1 MILMGPFQPGLPYDS
16 MVPAG
21 PVSSPFISSHL
32 NLRPRALP
40 LWKGRLRSL
49 TDHTEHCRLTQEI
62 TIWLK
67 AGKQHPTARR
77 SGIKDTGKEQ
87 KQLRFAS
94 SHYPL
99 LASHFNAENPR
110 FYSPRAVPGAPL
122 LPRGCS
128 RGVNRGPAAG
138 RSLERSSETQH
149 GAHCPRPSG
158 PHLRAAGR
166 RSAAFGLN
174 GRAPRVAP
182 HGPAVSTATARCQDG
197 GGAGSACVGGWGVGE
212 RARWRRGA
220 GRGAGRGAAGGRARW
235 RRRLR
240 TRGPSSFPPSGCGR
254 CGRARTGTGGGTG
267 DMGVHVETI
276 APGDGEPRPALPLSL
291 SPHPPLLSVRCRSR
305 CRSADGPCLPA
316 GRTFPK
322 RGQTCVVHYTGE
334 CGAGPGRA
342 GPVPGGGA
350 GSAPAALC
358 GLRDR
363 GTGGGGP
370 GLGRPRGAT
379 GGRCGASACPGRG
392 GGPEGWPLGSTPPPP
407 RVRPSGHGSGGS
419 RAERAPVGR
428 GRPIPAPHGRAPA
441 RRPPRLLLLRLAVR
455 SRGVPHPAALLRL
468 RRAAS
473 RPAPHAA
480 RWVTLLALSVSPI
493 NAP

>member
-197 GGAGSACVGGWGVGE
+197 GGAGSACVGGGGWGSGQDG
-212 RARWRRGA
+212 GA
-220 GRGAGRGAAGGRARW
+220 GRGGARGGERRAGGLDGGGGCAHVAPPPSLPRAAGAAGAHGPAPAAAPATWACTWRPSPPATVSRAPRSLSLYPPTLPFSLSGAALGAAPLTVRVSPQGGRSPNAARRAWCITRVSAGRGR
-235 RRRLR
+235 
-240 TRGPSSFPPSGCGR
+240 
-254 CGRARTGTGGGTG
+254 
-267 DMGVHVETI
+267 
-276 APGDGEPRPALPLSL
+276 
-291 SPHPPLLSVRCRSR
+291 
-305 CRSADGPCLPA
+305 
-316 GRTFPK
+316 
-322 RGQTCVVHYTGE
+322 
-334 CGAGPGRA
+334 AGPGRYREA
-342 GPVPGGGA
+342 GRDLPQRRCAACGTAGRGEEGRALAAPEAQPGVGVGPAPARVGVGVPRVGPWAQPPLLPVSDPQGTAAGGA
-350 GSAPAALC
+350 G
-358 GLRDR
+358 LREPLW
-363 GTGGGGP
+363 GEGGP
-370 GLGRPRGAT
+370 SPRPTAVPPLGGRPG
-379 GGRCGASACPGRG
+379 CCC
-392 GGPEGWPLGSTPPPP
+392 
-407 RVRPSGHGSGGS
+407 
-419 RAERAPVGR
+419 
-428 GRPIPAPHGRAPA
+428 
-441 RRPPRLLLLRLAVR
+441 
-455 SRGVPHPAALLRL
+455 
-468 RRAAS
+468 
-473 RPAPHAA
+473 
-480 RWVTLLALSVSPI
+480 
-493 NAP
+493 

>member
-1 MILMGPFQPGLPYDS
+1 MGPFQPGLPYDS

-62 TIWLK
+62 AIWLR

-197 GGAGSACVGGWGVGE
+197 GGAGSACVGGGGWGSGQDG
-212 RARWRRGA
+212 GA
-220 GRGAGRGAAGGRARW
+220 GRGGARGGQRRAGGLDGGGGCAHVAPPPSLPRAAGAAGAHGPAPAAAPATWACTWRPSPPATVSRA
-235 RRRLR
+235 
-240 TRGPSSFPPSGCGR
+240 
-254 CGRARTGTGGGTG
+254 
-267 DMGVHVETI
+267 
-276 APGDGEPRPALPLSL
+276 PRSLSL
-291 SPHPPLLSVRCRSR
+291 YPPTLPFSLSGAALGAAPLTVRVSPQGGRSPNAAR
-305 CRSADGPCLPA
+305 RAWCITRVSAGP
-316 GRTFPK
+316 
-322 RGQTCVVHYTGE
+322 

-342 GPVPGGGA
+342 GTGRRGGICPNGAVRPAGPRDGGRRAGPWPPPRRNRGSVWGQRLPGSGWGSRGLALGLNPPLLPVSDPQGTAARGA
-350 GSAPAALC
+350 G
-358 GLRDR
+358 LREPLW
-363 GTGGGGP
+363 GEGGP
-370 GLGRPRGAT
+370 SPRPTAVPPLGGRPGCCCCCCW
-379 GGRCGASACPGRG
+379 RCGAAGFPTLQPSSA
-392 GGPEGWPLGSTPPPP
+392 SAVP
-407 RVRPSGHGSGGS
+407 R
-419 RAERAPVGR
+419 
-428 GRPIPAPHGRAPA
+428 
-441 RRPPRLLLLRLAVR
+441 
-455 SRGVPHPAALLRL
+455 AARL
-468 RRAAS
+468 RTQ
-473 RPAPHAA
+473 PGG
-480 RWVTLLALSVSPI
+480 
-493 NAP
+493 

>member
-166 RSAAFGLN
+166 RSAAFGLG

-197 GGAGSACVGGWGVGE
+197 GGAGSACVGGGGWGVGE

-220 GRGAGRGAAGGRARW
+220 GRGAGRAAAGGRARW

-240 TRGPSSFPPSGCGR
+240 TRGPSSLPPSGCGR

-334 CGAGPGRA
+334 CGAVRGGAGPGRYREA
-342 GPVPGGGA
+342 GRDLPQRRCAACGTAGRGEEGRALAAPEAQPGVGVGPAPARVGVGVPRVGPWAQPPLLPVSDPQGTAARGA
-350 GSAPAALC
+350 G
-358 GLRDR
+358 LREPLW
-363 GTGGGGP
+363 GEGGP
-370 GLGRPRGAT
+370 SPRPTAVPPLGGRPGCCCCCCW
-379 GGRCGASACPGRG
+379 RCGAAGFPTLQPSSA
-392 GGPEGWPLGSTPPPP
+392 SAVP
-407 RVRPSGHGSGGS
+407 R
-419 RAERAPVGR
+419 
-428 GRPIPAPHGRAPA
+428 
-441 RRPPRLLLLRLAVR
+441 
-455 SRGVPHPAALLRL
+455 AARL
-468 RRAAS
+468 RTQ
-473 RPAPHAA
+473 PGG
-480 RWVTLLALSVSPI
+480 
-493 NAP
+493 

>member
-1 MILMGPFQPGLPYDS
+1 M
-16 MVPAG
+16 
-21 PVSSPFISSHL
+21 
-32 NLRPRALP
+32 
-40 LWKGRLRSL
+40 
-49 TDHTEHCRLTQEI
+49 
-62 TIWLK
+62 
-67 AGKQHPTARR
+67 
-77 SGIKDTGKEQ
+77 
-87 KQLRFAS
+87 
-94 SHYPL
+94 
-99 LASHFNAENPR
+99 
-110 FYSPRAVPGAPL
+110 
-122 LPRGCS
+122 
-128 RGVNRGPAAG
+128 
-138 RSLERSSETQH
+138 
-149 GAHCPRPSG
+149 
-158 PHLRAAGR
+158 
-166 RSAAFGLN
+166 
-174 GRAPRVAP
+174 
-182 HGPAVSTATARCQDG
+182 
-197 GGAGSACVGGWGVGE
+197 GE

>member
-67 AGKQHPTARR
+67 ARKQHPTARR

-138 RSLERSSETQH
+138 RSLERSSETPH

-166 RSAAFGLN
+166 RSAAFGLG

-197 GGAGSACVGGWGVGE
+197 GGAGSACVGGGGGGAGKMA
-212 RARWRRGA
+212 ARGGA
-220 GRGAGRGAAGGRARW
+220 GRGAGSGGRAGSMAAEAAHTWPLLPPSLGLRALRARTDRH
-235 RRRLR
+235 RRRHR
-240 TRGPSSFPPSGCGR
+240 RH
-254 CGRARTGTGGGTG
+254 GRARG
-267 DMGVHVETI
+267 DH
-276 APGDGEPRPALPLSL
+276 
-291 SPHPPLLSVRCRSR
+291 
-305 CRSADGPCLPA
+305 
-316 GRTFPK
+316 
-322 RGQTCVVHYTGE
+322 
-334 CGAGPGRA
+334 
-342 GPVPGGGA
+342 
-350 GSAPAALC
+350 
-358 GLRDR
+358 
-363 GTGGGGP
+363 
-370 GLGRPRGAT
+370 RPR
-379 GGRCGASACPGRG
+379 
-392 GGPEGWPLGSTPPPP
+392 
-407 RVRPSGHGSGGS
+407 
-419 RAERAPVGR
+419 
-428 GRPIPAPHGRAPA
+428 
-441 RRPPRLLLLRLAVR
+441 RR
-455 SRGVPHPAALLRL
+455 
-468 RRAAS
+468 
-473 RPAPHAA
+473 
-480 RWVTLLALSVSPI
+480 
-493 NAP
+493 

>member
-197 GGAGSACVGGWGVGE
+197 GGAGSACVGGGGWGVGE

-220 GRGAGRGAAGGRARW
+220 GRGAGRAAAGGRARW

-240 TRGPSSFPPSGCGR
+240 TRGPSSLPPSGCGR

-334 CGAGPGRA
+334 CGAVRGGAGPGRA
-342 GPVPGGGA
+342 GTGRRGGICPSGAVRPAGPRDGGRRAGPWPPPRRNRGSVWGQRLPGSGWGSRGLALGLNPPLLPVSDPQGTAARGA
-350 GSAPAALC
+350 G
-358 GLRDR
+358 LREPLW
-363 GTGGGGP
+363 GEGGP
-370 GLGRPRGAT
+370 SPRPTAVPPLGGRPGCCCCCCW
-379 GGRCGASACPGRG
+379 RCGAAGFPTLQPSSA
-392 GGPEGWPLGSTPPPP
+392 SAVP
-407 RVRPSGHGSGGS
+407 R
-419 RAERAPVGR
+419 
-428 GRPIPAPHGRAPA
+428 
-441 RRPPRLLLLRLAVR
+441 
-455 SRGVPHPAALLRL
+455 AARL
-468 RRAAS
+468 RTQ
-473 RPAPHAA
+473 PGG
-480 RWVTLLALSVSPI
+480 
-493 NAP
+493 

>member
-62 TIWLK
+62 AIWLK

-166 RSAAFGLN
+166 RSAAFGLG

-220 GRGAGRGAAGGRARW
+220 GRGAGRAAAGGRARW

-240 TRGPSSFPPSGCGR
+240 TRGPSSLPPSGCGR

-291 SPHPPLLSVRCRSR
+291 SPHLPLLSVRCRSR

-334 CGAGPGRA
+334 CGAVRGGAGPGRA
-342 GPVPGGGA
+342 GTGRRGGICPNGAVRPAGPRDGGRRAGPWPPPRRNRGSVWGQRLPGSGWGSRGLALGLNPPLPPVSDPQGTAAGGA
-350 GSAPAALC
+350 G
-358 GLRDR
+358 LREPLW
-363 GTGGGGP
+363 GEGGP
-370 GLGRPRGAT
+370 SPRPTAVPPLGGRPGCCCCW
-379 GGRCGASACPGRG
+379 RCGAAGFPTLQPSSA
-392 GGPEGWPLGSTPPPP
+392 SAVP
-407 RVRPSGHGSGGS
+407 R
-419 RAERAPVGR
+419 
-428 GRPIPAPHGRAPA
+428 
-441 RRPPRLLLLRLAVR
+441 
-455 SRGVPHPAALLRL
+455 AARL
-468 RRAAS
+468 RTQ
-473 RPAPHAA
+473 PGG
-480 RWVTLLALSVSPI
+480 
-493 NAP
+493 